1 MRGFDLHYIRLNRW
15 GTKMQDRYVGDIG
28 DYAKY
33 TLLRAL
39 AHDCKL
45 GVSWYLFPDEDS
57 GDGGHVGYLL
67 RPNKWRGPDPETFGA
82 LRKLMGNIF
91 LETQE
96 RGVVAIEESGL
107 LPDPIFWNRMFV
119 HKGPGGPK
127 LAEYRSKW
135 FRDCLACLE
144 SCDIVF
150 ADPDNGL
157 REREKFKPTLL
168 KSGKSI
174 CEDEALCLAESGRPV
189 VVYHHN
195 TMFKGG
201 HTAEVRHWQSRL
213 GSGTC
218 AVRWR
223 PVSPR
228 TFFILNCTPELRRRA
243 EEWCKKWALPE
254 MVFFDDWPDELTE
267 SG

>member
-1 MRGFDLHYIRLNRW
+1 
-15 GTKMQDRYVGDIG
+15 MQHRYVGDIG

-33 TLLRAL
+33 SLLRAL
-39 AHDCKL
+39 AHGCKL

-67 RPNKWRGPDPETFGA
+67 RPNKWREPDPETFDA

-91 LETQE
+91 LEEQE

-107 LPDPIFWNRMFV
+107 LPDTIFWTRRIV
-119 HKGPGGPK
+119 HEGRGGPT

-135 FRDCLACLE
+135 SRDCLAALE
-144 SCDIVF
+144 PCDIVF

-157 REREKFKPTLL
+157 RERGKFKPTLY

-174 CEDEALCLAESGRPV
+174 CEDEALSLAESGRPV

-201 HTAEVRHWQSRL
+201 HRAEVRHWQGRL

-254 MVFFDDWPDELTE
+254 MVYFQDYPDELTE